1 MLMQIFATLFIGG
14 FIVCAVIG
22 HVALFH
28 ALFVRPAQ
36 PIQPPAQR
44 KLRLVVQPRAEAA
57 HERPASKTVEPA
69 LRTA

>member
-14 FIVCAVIG
+14 FVVCAAIG

-28 ALFVRPAQ
+28 AMFVRPAQ
-36 PIQPPAQR
+36 PIQPPTQR
-44 KLRLVVQPRAEAA
+44 KLRLVVRPRAEAT
-57 HERPASKTVEPA
+57 HEHPASKTVERA

>member
-1 MLMQIFATLFIGG
+1 MLVQIFATLFIGG

-36 PIQPPAQR
+36 PIQPPTQR
-44 KLRLVVQPRAEAA
+44 KLRLVVRPRAEAA
-57 HERPASKTVEPA
+57 HEQPAPKTVAPA

>member
-1 MLMQIFATLFIGG
+1 MLVQIFATLFIGG

-36 PIQPPAQR
+36 PIPQPTQR
-44 KLRLVVQPRAEAA
+44 KLRLVIQREAEAA
-57 HERPASKTVEPA
+57 HEHPAPKAVEPA

>member
-14 FIVCAVIG
+14 FIVCAAIG
-22 HVALFH
+22 HVALFY

-36 PIQPPAQR
+36 PAPQPTQR
-44 KLRLVVQPRAEAA
+44 KLRLVVRPRAEAA
-57 HERPASKTVEPA
+57 HEHPASKTADPA